1 MVGSQLPW
9 IEAIL
14 LEKGA
19 NHVTT
24 LDYASIQNQHPNIT
38 VVHPDQLRE
47 MYNNG
52 TFDDVSKRF
61 DAVVTF
67 SSLEHS
73 GLGR

>member
-1 MVGSQLPW
+1 MPW
-9 IEAIL
+9 IEAVL

-24 LDYASIQNQHPNIT
+24 LDYGAIENHHPNLTIIN
-38 VVHPDQLRE
+38 PDQLRKL
-47 MYNNG
+47 YLNG
-52 TFDDVSKRF
+52 AFGVDNQRF